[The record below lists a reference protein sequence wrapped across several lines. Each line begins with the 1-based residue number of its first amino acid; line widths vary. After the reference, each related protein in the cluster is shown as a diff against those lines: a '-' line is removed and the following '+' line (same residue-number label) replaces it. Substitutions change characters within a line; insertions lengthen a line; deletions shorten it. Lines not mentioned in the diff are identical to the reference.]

1 MNIQPDQNS
10 NEIDISKL
18 LSELRNKKFFIFA
31 IGISFFL
38 FSIFYSLFLPNKY
51 SSFAIIKASDDFGNE
66 SSIDQSL
73 SSITGLVGI
82 GLGAG
87 SNTQE
92 YIIEVLKS
100 HELFKEVLLNNPT
113 FKQKLVAASSYSY
126 SENKIF
132 YKENIFNEK
141 TNEWTRS
148 PPKGR
153 TLIPSSQEVFQE
165 FVLPNLTII
174 KRSRNSDLIEVTFTH
189 LSPVFAQDFVDTLL
203 NTLNQSSRRKD
214 LLETELSLE
223 YLEGRFKNTTQ
234 VTIRNTISN
243 LLSSQLNKQMMA
255 NAKENYLIEV
265 IESPLIA
272 EIKSSPNRS
281 LIVLNSTMIGFLL
294 AIIFYIFLYLR
305 KNYINKE
312 KTSS

>member
-1 MNIQPDQNS
+1 
-10 NEIDISKL
+10 
-18 LSELRNKKFFIFA
+18 
-31 IGISFFL
+31 
-38 FSIFYSLFLPNKY
+38 LPSKY

-66 SSIDQSL
+66 SAIDQSL
-73 SSITGLVGI
+73 SSITGLVGL
-82 GLGAG
+82 GLGTG

-100 HELFKEVLLNNPT
+100 HELLKEVLSKNPT
-113 FKQKLVAASSYSY
+113 FKQNLVAASSYSY

-141 TNEWTRS
+141 TKKWTRS

-165 FVLPNLTII
+165 FVLPNLTIMR
-174 KRSRNSDLIEVTFTH
+174 RSRNSDLIEVTFTH
-189 LSPVFAQDFVDTLL
+189 LSPVFARDFVDTLL
-203 NTLNQSSRRKD
+203 NTVNQSTRRKD

-223 YLEGRFKNTTQ
+223 YLEDRFKNTTQ
-234 VTIRNTISN
+234 VVIRNTISN

-281 LIVLNSTMIGFLL
+281 LIVINSTIVGFLI
-294 AIIFYIFLYLR
+294 AIIFFVFQYYR
-305 KNYINKE
+305 KNHIYKE
-312 KTSS
+312 KISS

>member
-1 MNIQPDQNS
+1 MNNLQDQNS

-18 LSELRNKKFFIFA
+18 LSEIRNKKFFILA

-51 SSFAIIKASDDFGNE
+51 SSFAIIQAAEDFGNE

-82 GLGAG
+82 GLSG

-113 FKQKLVAASSYSY
+113 FKQNLVAASSYSR

-132 YKENIFNEK
+132 FKEDIFNEK

-165 FVLPNLTII
+165 FVLPNLTIM

-203 NTLNQSSRRKD
+203 NTLNQSSRKKD

-255 NAKENYLIEV
+255 NAKENYLVEV
-265 IESPLIA
+265 IEPPLIS
-272 EIKSSPNRS
+272 EIKSYPQRIIIIINF
-281 LIVLNSTMIGFLL
+281 TMIGFFLG
-294 AIIFYIFLYLR
+294 FLYVIAAFYTKSFYK
-305 KNYINKE
+305 KN
-312 KTSS
+312 

>member
-1 MNIQPDQNS
+1 MNNLQDQNS

-18 LSELRNKKFFIFA
+18 LSEIRNKKFLILA

-38 FSIFYSLFLPNKY
+38 FSIFYSLFLTNKY
-51 SSFAIIKASDDFGNE
+51 TSFAIIKAAEDFENE

-73 SSITGLVGI
+73 TNITGLVGI
-82 GLGAG
+82 GLSG

-100 HELFKEVLLNNPT
+100 HELLKEVLTNNPA
-113 FKQKLVAASSYSY
+113 FKQNLVAASSYSHL
-126 SENKIF
+126 ENKVF
-132 YKENIFNEK
+132 FEEDIFNEK

-165 FVLPNLTII
+165 FVLPNLTIM

-189 LSPVFAQDFVDTLL
+189 LSPVFAKDFVDTLL

-214 LLETELSLE
+214 LQETELSLE
-223 YLEGRFKNTTQ
+223 YLENRFKNTTQ
-234 VTIRNTISN
+234 VVIRNSISN
-243 LLSSQLNKQMMA
+243 LLTSQLNKQMIA
-255 NAKENYLIEV
+255 NAKENYLVEV
-265 IESPLIA
+265 IEPPLVS
-272 EIKSSPNRS
+272 EIKSYPQRIIIIFNF
-281 LIVLNSTMIGFLL
+281 TMIGFLL
-294 AIIFYIFLYLR
+294 GFLYVIATFYTKTFYK
-305 KNYINKE
+305 KN
-312 KTSS
+312 

>member
-1 MNIQPDQNS
+1 MNNLPDQNS

-18 LSELRNKKFFIFA
+18 LSEIKNKKFQILV

-38 FSIFYSLFLPNKY
+38 FSIFYSLSLPSKY

-66 SSIDQSL
+66 SAIDQSL
-73 SSITGLVGI
+73 SSITGLVGL
-82 GLGAG
+82 GLGTG

-100 HELFKEVLLNNPT
+100 HELLKEVLSKNPT
-113 FKQKLVAASSYSY
+113 FKQNLVAASSYSY

-141 TNEWTRS
+141 TKKWTRS

-165 FVLPNLTII
+165 FVLPNLTIMR
-174 KRSRNSDLIEVTFTH
+174 RSRNSDLIEVTFTH
-189 LSPVFAQDFVDTLL
+189 LSPVFARDFVDTLL
-203 NTLNQSSRRKD
+203 NTVNQSTRRKD

-223 YLEGRFKNTTQ
+223 YLEDRFKNTTQ
-234 VTIRNTISN
+234 VVIRNTISN

-281 LIVLNSTMIGFLL
+281 LIVINSTIVGFLI
-294 AIIFYIFLYLR
+294 AIIFFVFQYYR
-305 KNYINKE
+305 KNHIYKE
-312 KTSS
+312 KISS

>member
-1 MNIQPDQNS
+1 MNNLQDQNS

-18 LSELRNKKFFIFA
+18 LSEISNKKFFILA
-31 IGISFFL
+31 IAISFFL

-51 SSFAIIKASDDFGNE
+51 TSFAIIKAAEDFGKE

-82 GLGAG
+82 GLSG
-87 SNTQE
+87 SKSQE

-113 FKQKLVAASSYSY
+113 FKQNLVAASSYSH

-132 YKENIFNEK
+132 FKEDIFNEK

-165 FVLPNLTII
+165 FVLPNLTIM
-174 KRSRNSDLIEVTFTH
+174 KRSRNSDLIEITFTH

-203 NTLNQSSRRKD
+203 NTLNQSSRKKD

-223 YLEGRFKNTTQ
+223 YLERRFKNTTQ
-234 VTIRNTISN
+234 VSIRNTISN

-255 NAKENYLIEV
+255 NAKENYLVEV
-265 IESPLIA
+265 IEPPLIS
-272 EIKSSPNRS
+272 EIKSYPQRIIIIFNF
-281 LIVLNSTMIGFLL
+281 TMIGFVLG
-294 AIIFYIFLYLR
+294 FLYVLVTFYTKIFNK
-305 KNYINKE
+305 KN
-312 KTSS
+312 